1 MKKAMGFALA
11 LTLGLALTAA
21 AEQTKGTVQAV
32 DPQDRSIILDDGT
45 RISVSGGQLSHITV
59 GDSVLATYEMK
70 GDKKVVT
77 GLDRRVIG
85 TEGQETTNLG
95 MTANSPSIRE
105 SFQEA
110 GD

>member
-1 MKKAMGFALA
+1 MTKR
-11 LTLGLALTAA
+11 LGLALALVLTFAMSVSA
-21 AEQTKGTVQAV
+21 AELAGKVKSV
-32 DPQDRSIILDDGT
+32 DAADHSFVLEDGT
-45 RISVSGGQLSHITV
+45 RLWLADGASPDVMPGEK
-59 GDSVLATYEMK
+59 VLATYEMK

-105 SFQEA
+105 SFQES